1 MTPELPGC
9 KRPISFKS
17 LLFVVAIVAGVP
29 AQAAPQLA
37 CGTTLYAPVTLAADV
52 ICQSGVDGL
61 IIGNDKVRIEL
72 NGFSIVGPYTFAQP
86 SHPATGVVS
95 SGFERVQIIGPGT
108 ITGFL
113 RPVDIDGGNNHL
125 ISGVV
130 IVAESG
136 LPVSLRNGSG
146 SVVETSRITAVEIA
160 SDPGFRATANRI
172 VGNDIGPDPGLPG
185 GGISLSGC
193 GTADNMVAY
202 NGTRPGAWHTI
213 TLDGG
218 ANANQVLGNK
228 IELGQVYLAG
238 ASNNM
243 IADNSIMNY
252 GTPYA
257 GVQIESSVLPV
268 ACARGRVLRGSK
280 NIVRRNRVYGGAF
293 GVLIGDAG
301 PPVSSDNL
309 VTGNTFSDQTYSGLI
324 FSAAAANNDA
334 RVNTYINV
342 PLIAYD
348 FGVGNLWP

>member
-1 MTPELPGC
+1 MTRFTRASV
-9 KRPISFKS
+9 K
-17 LLFVVAIVAGVP
+17 LLLCLAAMIASAP
-29 AQAAPQLA
+29 AHALA
-37 CGTTLYAPVTLAADV
+37 CGTILYGSVTLTADV
-52 ICQSGVDGL
+52 VCGPGQDGL
-61 IIGNDKVRIEL
+61 IVGDHKVRIEL

-86 SHPATGVVS
+86 SHPATGIVS
-95 SGFERVQIIGPGT
+95 SGFESVQIVGPGT

-146 SVVETSRITAVEIA
+146 SVIEASRITAVEIA

-202 NGTRPGAWHTI
+202 NGTRPGVWHTV

-228 IELGQVYLAG
+228 IELGQIYLAG
-238 ASNNM
+238 ASNNL
-243 IADNSIMNY
+243 IAGNSIVND

-257 GVQIESSVLPV
+257 GVQIETSVLPV
-268 ACARGRVLRGSK
+268 ACARGRVLPGSK
-280 NIVRRNRVYGGAF
+280 NIVRRNWVYGGAF

-301 PPVSSDNL
+301 PPLSSDNL
-309 VTGNTFSDQTYSGLI
+309 VTANTFSDQTYSGLI